1 MKREWIAAGLIALA
15 GCSGGEQAAAPV
27 EEEAPVVMKAGQWT
41 LTRTTTGYNTPTV
54 TAAEY
59 QAHVGKK
66 SEESVCLKV
75 SDDGRPD
82 PSALAGDEGSEC
94 TYKSDSL
101 FRKGRMIATLECK
114 AGSGTSELPVEGN
127 YTADTLTL
135 GVSMTKTE
143 GGAQVLRTTHDLTG
157 KRTGDCKPE

>member
-1 MKREWIAAGLIALA
+1 MKREWIAVGLIALA
-15 GCSGGEQAAAPV
+15 GCSGQEAAAPV
-27 EEEAPVVMKAGQWT
+27 EEDAPVVMKAGQWT

-54 TAAEY
+54 TPAEY

-75 SDDGRPD
+75 DADDRPD
-82 PSALAGDEGSEC
+82 PNALAGAEGTEC
-94 TYKSDSL
+94 SYKSDSL

-114 AGSGTSELPVEGN
+114 AGTGTSQLPVEGN

-135 GVSMTKTE
+135 GVSMTKSE
-143 GGAQVLRTTHDLTG
+143 SGSPVLRTTHDLSG